1 MKKLSMK
8 AVPFL
13 LAAVAF
19 AGTSQTAEASTD
31 YGNRLIKQ
39 VTRGNDVIR
48 VQKDL
53 KDLNLY
59 TTSGVDGIYGPISK
73 QAIIKFQQNEG
84 ILVDGIVGPQTKQ
97 HLSDVMDSKTS
108 NSGAGTQQPVQSE
121 DTNEQEAQQPVEQ
134 AAQPVQQEAQP
145 AQQEVQ
151 QPETDTAAEQPVQET
166 QEVQNTEQAEASQ
179 DSSMGQRMVDHA
191 LNDIGIPYVWGGN
204 THDGFDCSGFV
215 LHLLKEQ
222 GITGLPRNS
231 ADIYN
236 YGTYVDRGNLQA
248 GDVVF
253 FKNTYRPGISHL
265 GVYIGNN
272 EFVHAGDN
280 GVQKS
285 SLDNSYFAPRYAGA
299 KRF

>member
-39 VTRGNDVIR
+39 VTRGNDVIK

-53 KDLNLY
+53 KDLNIY
-59 TTSGVDGIYGPISK
+59 TTSGVDGIFGPISK
-73 QAIIKFQQNEG
+73 KAVIKFQQNEG

-97 HLSDVMDSKTS
+97 HLSDVMDKKVS
-108 NSGAGTQQPVQSE
+108 NSGTGTQQRVQSE
-121 DTNEQEAQQPVEQ
+121 NTKKQVVQEPVQQEAQPVQQ

-145 AQQEVQ
+145 VQ
-151 QPETDTAAEQPVQET
+151 QPETDTAVEQPVQET
-166 QEVQNTEQAEASQ
+166 QNTEQASAAQ
-179 DSSMGQRMVDHA
+179 DSSIGQGMVDHA
-191 LNDIGIPYVWGGN
+191 LNDIGIPYAWGGN
-204 THDGFDCSGFV
+204 THSGFDCSGFV

-236 YGTYVDRGNLQA
+236 HGTYVERNNLQP

>member
-39 VTRGNDVIR
+39 VTRGNDVIK

-53 KDLNLY
+53 KDLNIY

-73 QAIIKFQQNEG
+73 KAIIKFQQNEG

-108 NSGAGTQQPVQSE
+108 NSGVRTQQPVKQ
-121 DTNEQEAQQPVEQ
+121 A
-134 AAQPVQQEAQP
+134 AAQPVQQETQQP

-151 QPETDTAAEQPVQET
+151 PDQQEAQPVQQAVQQPETEIVVEQPVQET
-166 QEVQNTEQAEASQ
+166 QHTEQASAVQ
-179 DSSMGQRMVDHA
+179 DSSMGQRMVAHA

-204 THDGFDCSGFV
+204 THSGFDCSGFV

-236 YGTYVDRGNLQA
+236 HGTYVDRGNLQA

-265 GVYIGNN
+265 GIYIGNN

>member
-39 VTRGNDVIR
+39 VTRGNDVLK

-73 QAIIKFQQNEG
+73 KAVIKFQRNEG

-97 HLSDVMDSKTS
+97 HLSDVMDGKTS
-108 NSGAGTQQPVQSE
+108 NSSTRTQQP
-121 DTNEQEAQQPVEQ
+121 AQQVAQPVQQEVQKPIEQ
-134 AAQPVQQEAQP
+134 AAQPVQQESQP
-145 AQQEVQ
+145 VQQAVQ
-151 QPETDTAAEQPVQET
+151 QPETDTAVEQPVQET
-166 QEVQNTEQAEASQ
+166 QNTEQASAAQE
-179 DSSMGQRMVDHA
+179 SSIGQGMVDHA
-191 LNDIGIPYVWGGN
+191 LNDIGIPYAWGGN
-204 THDGFDCSGFV
+204 THSGFDCSGFV

-236 YGTYVDRGNLQA
+236 HGTYVERDNLQP

>member
-39 VTRGNDVIR
+39 VSRGNDVLK

-53 KDLNLY
+53 KDLKLY

-73 QAIIKFQQNEG
+73 KAVIKFQQNEG

-108 NSGAGTQQPVQSE
+108 NSSTRTQQP
-121 DTNEQEAQQPVEQ
+121 AQQVAQPVQQEVQKPIEQ
-134 AAQPVQQEAQP
+134 AAQPVQQESQP
-145 AQQEVQ
+145 VQQAVQ
-151 QPETDTAAEQPVQET
+151 QPETDTAVEQPVQET
-166 QEVQNTEQAEASQ
+166 QNTEQASAAQE
-179 DSSMGQRMVDHA
+179 SSIGQGMVDHA

-204 THDGFDCSGFV
+204 THSGFDCSGFV

-236 YGTYVDRGNLQA
+236 HGTYVERDNLQP